1 MDNPNKDK
9 TCFIITPIG
18 DDQSDIRRAADG
30 LIDAV
35 ITPELLNSGFSKGN
49 IKVAHRMA
57 NPGSINQQVIECIL
71 ESDLAIANLTT
82 LNPNVMYELA
92 IRHAVRKP
100 VIQLIQKGTK
110 KLPFDI
116 IEERT
121 IFYQNDM
128 SGVIELSNSLRE
140 MLPFALDDKEP
151 DNPIYRVAKQQAIM
165 QKITTN
171 EQPMQYIIEQMNS
184 LQSQVS
190 KLAPSINNSQ
200 NIYGSNSLI
209 NMNGEARILL
219 KFKVNNSIISNTEA
233 MDCIKIFAE
242 KNPDIVRKYGIKGN
256 TISVVANQSNSE
268 RLKGYLGFTDGIELL
283 DEGKILSNVF

>member
-1 MDNPNKDK
+1 MGNPNKDK

-35 ITPELLNSGFSKGN
+35 ITPELLKIGFSREN

-121 IFYQNDM
+121 IFYENDM
-128 SGVIELSNSLRE
+128 SGVIELSNGLRE

-151 DNPIYRVAKQQAIM
+151 DNPIYRVAKQKAIM

-171 EQPMQYIIEQMNS
+171 EEPMQYIIEQMNS
-184 LQSQVS
+184 LQNQMS
-190 KLAPSINNSQ
+190 KLAPLINNNQ
-200 NIYGSNSLI
+200 DIYDRHGLI
-209 NMNGEARILL
+209 RANGERTVSVR
-219 KFKVNNSIISNTEA
+219 FKVDDSILNGSEVK
-233 MDCIKIFAE
+233 DSVKEFVR
-242 KNPDIVRKYGIKGN
+242 KNPGVVRSFGLKGN
-256 TISVVANQSNSE
+256 LLSVAVSASDPEGME
-268 RLKGYLGFTDGIELL
+268 RLKGYLGFTNGIELL
-283 DEGKILSNVF
+283 EKEKVFL